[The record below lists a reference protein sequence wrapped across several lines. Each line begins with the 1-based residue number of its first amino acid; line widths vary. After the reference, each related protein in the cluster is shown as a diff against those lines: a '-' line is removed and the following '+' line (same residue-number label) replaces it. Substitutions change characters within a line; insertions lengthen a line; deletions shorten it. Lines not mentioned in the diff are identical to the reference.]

1 MAVDLNYGIGVE
13 GKNLVLKTLGRVY
26 IKVKDRKY
34 ELVFRPEDI
43 QQMIESYVGESSGST
58 GSSMVIFT
66 DSSLDIDNLEYP
78 GDNTLVISKDGHLYF
93 TENNWYTEIPIKFS
107 EDELTLEN
115 LNISGQIIFT
125 GNNIPLVISNNNLI
139 QNLNADLL
147 DGYQATDFAIK
158 SQNQNIS
165 GSWTYSG
172 QQTFNTAIGQQRL
185 QDSTGQRIYIDF
197 TTGAIRCN
205 TLSANQISV
214 PERTSEFSTV
224 TGIGQ
229 EVWVGAQVGII
240 KSNYVENL
248 DELEY
253 NNFYIIES
261 AYNNGELPETS
272 NLDDT
277 AVLWEL
283 ETFWYNVFFEIC
295 NPEDGTYTLRDF
307 NDPDIWNTQ
316 NAKFDGTNYSLS
328 DFQNIIDGLRT
339 DVDFSP
345 FTGDYYSITLSDNV
359 PIMSIVPNMIVK
371 DNLGNIARVVSRE
384 DTTIDIQF
392 LNKKNSLD
400 GDQLI
405 TIGTLCRQGGIR
417 FSAKD
422 SSLAILKNPLDET
435 SHSVYF
441 GELSKIDSNKSGIG
455 VIFEGTYPTNLVTNN
470 TIEDLTKYQHISEI
484 NINNSYLKWGDS
496 INIFNED
503 GSGYLSK
510 GQARWTSN
518 RDLIIEDTNI
528 INPIISS
535 KNVIL
540 NSDGSG
546 NIGPQFKWDGN
557 GNITFDGTVGSN
569 NYIVETSYDG
579 GYFNSYGPTAYC
591 DFTVNTTSSPGAT
604 VSPGTYVKIQLGDN
618 ISQTVKFKLTGNSDE
633 VDPELNQEITVD
645 ILPNTIHFFYCG
657 FEQYSTN
664 QKSKFKVI
672 EVFKYEK

>member
-26 IKVKDRKY
+26 VKVKDRKY
-34 ELVFRPEDI
+34 ELVFRPEDL
-43 QQMIESYVGESSGST
+43 QKMVEGYAGESSGST
-58 GSSMVIFT
+58 GSSTVIFT

-78 GDNTLVISKDGHLYF
+78 GDDTLVISKDGHLYF
-93 TENNWYTEIPIKFS
+93 TENNGFTEIPIKFS

-125 GNNIPLVISNNNLI
+125 GNNIPLVISNSNLI

-205 TLSANQISV
+205 TLSANQISI
-214 PERTSEFSTV
+214 PEQTSEFSTV

-240 KSNYVENL
+240 ESNYVENS

-253 NNFYIIES
+253 NNFYIVES

-272 NLDDT
+272 SLDDT
-277 AVLWEL
+277 AVLWGL
-283 ETFWYNVFFEIC
+283 ETFWYDVFFETC

-307 NDPDIWNTQ
+307 NDPDVWSTQ
-316 NAKFDGTNYSLS
+316 NAKFDGTSYSLS

-339 DVDFSP
+339 DVDSSS
-345 FTGDYYSITLSDNV
+345 FTGDYYSITLPDNI
-359 PIMSIVPNMIVK
+359 PIMSIVPNMIIK
-371 DNLGNIARVVSRE
+371 DNLGNIARIIARE

-392 LNKKNSLD
+392 LDENNSLD

-422 SSLAILKNPLDET
+422 PSLAILKNVLDDT
-435 SHSVYF
+435 SASVYF
-441 GELSKIDSNKSGIG
+441 GELSKIGNNKSGIG
-455 VIFEGTYPTNLVTNN
+455 MILSGSQATNILNDPTISDIQNYNN
-470 TIEDLTKYQHISEI
+470 QTEI
-484 NINNSYLKWGDS
+484 NINNPF
-496 INIFNED
+496 INWNNKSTVFNQD
-503 GSGYLSK
+503 GSGYLSNGK
-510 GQARWTSN
+510 IRWGSDKLRLTGVDMEQSRIDNTTITNSPISN
-518 RDLIIEDTNI
+518 SSFQSGIVT
-528 INPIISS
+528 INQ
-535 KNVIL
+535 N
-540 NSDGSG
+540 GSG
-546 NIGPQFKWDGN
+546 NIGS
-557 GNITFDGTVGSN
+557 NITFDSTQVTLNSPLGPAGGDLEG
-569 NYIVETSYDG
+569 NYP
-579 GYFNSYGPTAYC
+579 NPTLAQ
-591 DFTVNTTSSPGAT
+591 
-604 VSPGTYVKIQLGDN
+604 TYKDRISTLEAKIQELETR
-618 ISQTVKFKLTGNSDE
+618 ISALESN
-633 VDPELNQEITVD
+633 
-645 ILPNTIHFFYCG
+645 
-657 FEQYSTN
+657 
-664 QKSKFKVI
+664 
-672 EVFKYEK
+672 

>member
-26 IKVKDRKY
+26 VKVKDRKY
-34 ELVFRPEDI
+34 ELVFRPEDL
-43 QQMIESYVGESSGST
+43 QKMVEGYAGESSGST
-58 GSSMVIFT
+58 GSSNLIFT

-93 TENNWYTEIPIKFS
+93 TENNGFTEIPIKFS

-125 GNNIPLVISNNNLI
+125 GNNIPLVISNSNLI

-172 QQTFNTAIGQQRL
+172 QQIFNTAIGQQKL

-229 EVWVGAQVGII
+229 EVWVGAQVGITA
-240 KSNYVENL
+240 SNYVENP

-253 NNFYIIES
+253 NNFYIVES
-261 AYNNGELPETS
+261 AYNNGELPEAS
-272 NLDDT
+272 SLDDT
-277 AVLWEL
+277 AISWKL
-283 ETFWYNVFFEIC
+283 ETFWYNVFFETC

-307 NDPDIWNTQ
+307 NDPDVWNTQ
-316 NAKFDGTNYSLS
+316 NAKFNGTNYSLS

-339 DVDFSP
+339 DVDSSP
-345 FTGDYYSITLSDNV
+345 FTGDYYSVTLPDNV
-359 PIMSIVPNMIVK
+359 PIMSIVPNMIIK
-371 DNLGNIARVVSRE
+371 DNLGNIARVISRE

-392 LNKKNSLD
+392 LNENNSLD

-422 SSLAILKNPLDET
+422 PSLAILKNVLDET
-435 SHSVYF
+435 SAAVYF
-441 GELSKIDSNKSGIG
+441 GELSKIDNTKSGIG
-455 VIFEGTYPTNLVTNN
+455 MILSGTYPNN
-470 TIEDLTKYQHISEI
+470 IVQDNALDSLRNYQHTSEI
-484 NINNSYLKWGDS
+484 NIENPYLKWGNN
-496 INIFNED
+496 ITIFNED

-510 GQARWTSN
+510 GQIRWSSNNDLVVDGSDIANSRINNTSITN
-518 RDLIIEDTNI
+518 SSFQSGNILINT
-528 INPIISS
+528 
-535 KNVIL
+535 
-540 NSDGSG
+540 DGSG
-546 NIGPQFKWDGN
+546 NIGDKIQ
-557 GNITFDGTVGSN
+557 
-569 NYIVETSYDG
+569 
-579 GYFNSYGPTAYC
+579 FNSTTVTLNSPLGPAGGDLEGNYPNPTLAQTYK
-591 DFTVNTTSSPGAT
+591 DRITNLETQITDLQSQLELANNDISTLQSKNT
-604 VSPGTYVKIQLGDN
+604 
-618 ISQTVKFKLTGNSDE
+618 
-633 VDPELNQEITVD
+633 ELEAR
-645 ILPNTIHFFYCG
+645 
-657 FEQYSTN
+657 
-664 QKSKFKVI
+664 I
-672 EVFKYEK
+672 EALEARP

>member
-26 IKVKDRKY
+26 VKVKDRKY
-34 ELVFRPEDI
+34 ELIFRPEDL
-43 QQMIESYVGESSGST
+43 QKMVEGYAGKSSGST
-58 GSSMVIFT
+58 GSSNLTFI

-78 GDNTLVISKDGHLYF
+78 GDNALVISKDGYLYF
-93 TENNWYTEIPIKFS
+93 TENNGFTEIPIKFS
-107 EDELTLEN
+107 KDELTLEN

-125 GNNIPLVISNNNLI
+125 GNNIPLVISNSNLI

-147 DGYQATDFAIK
+147 DGYQAIDFAIK

-214 PERTSEFSTV
+214 PEQTSEFSTV

-229 EVWVGAQVGII
+229 EVWVGAQVGITE
-240 KSNYVENL
+240 SNYVENP

-253 NNFYIIES
+253 NNFYIVES

-272 NLDDT
+272 SLDDT

-283 ETFWYNVFFEIC
+283 ETFWYNVFFETC

-307 NDPDIWNTQ
+307 NDPDVWNTQ
-316 NAKFDGTNYSLS
+316 NAKFNGTNYSLS

-339 DVDFSP
+339 DIDSSQ
-345 FTGDYYSITLSDNV
+345 FTGDYYSVILPNNI
-359 PIMSIVPNMIVK
+359 PIMSIVPNMIIK

-392 LNKKNSLD
+392 LNGNNSLG

-405 TIGTLCRQGGIR
+405 TIGTLCRQGGIK

-422 SSLAILKNPLDET
+422 PSLAIFKNVLDET
-435 SHSVYF
+435 SASVYF
-441 GELSKIDSNKSGIG
+441 GNLSKIDNTKSGIG
-455 VIFEGTYPTNLVTNN
+455 MILSGTYPNN
-470 TIEDLTKYQHISEI
+470 IVQDNTLNSLRNYQHTSEI
-484 NINNSYLKWGDS
+484 NIENPYLKWGNN
-496 INIFNED
+496 ITIFNED

-510 GQARWTSN
+510 GQIRWSSN
-518 RDLIIEDTNI
+518 NDLVIDGSSITNSSFQSGNI
-528 INPIISS
+528 LINA
-535 KNVIL
+535 
-540 NSDGSG
+540 DGSG
-546 NIGPQFKWDGN
+546 NIGNKIQ
-557 GNITFDGTVGSN
+557 
-569 NYIVETSYDG
+569 
-579 GYFNSYGPTAYC
+579 FNSTTVTLNSPLGPAGGDLEGNYPNPTLAQ
-591 DFTVNTTSSPGAT
+591 
-604 VSPGTYVKIQLGDN
+604 TYKDRISTLEAKIQELETR
-618 ISQTVKFKLTGNSDE
+618 ISALESN
-633 VDPELNQEITVD
+633 
-645 ILPNTIHFFYCG
+645 
-657 FEQYSTN
+657 
-664 QKSKFKVI
+664 
-672 EVFKYEK
+672 